1 MKKHLTVAAILGVAL
16 LLALK
21 VGAHCEIPCGIYDD
35 QTRFKLLR
43 EHIDTIAKSI
53 SEIEELSKDTK
64 PDYNQLVRWIANKDT
79 HADEFQH
86 IVSQYF
92 MTQRIKPVPPEDP
105 AYKDYVAKIT
115 VLHQMLIAA
124 MKTKQSTDANT
135 IWTLSNLTSQFE
147 KLYFPEAAKEEKK

>member
-21 VGAHCEIPCGIYDD
+21 VAAHCEIPCGINDD

-53 SEIEELSKDTK
+53 HEINHLSENAK
-64 PDYNQLVRWIANKDT
+64 PDYNQLVRWVANKDT

-92 MTQRIKPVPPEDP
+92 MTQRVKPVPPEDP
-105 AYKDYVAKIT
+105 AYKDYIAKIT
-115 VLHQMLIAA
+115 VLHQMLIGA
-124 MKTKQSTDANT
+124 MKTKQSADPATAQK
-135 IWTLSNLTSQFE
+135 LKELTSQFE
-147 KLYFPEAAKEEKK
+147 KLYFPEAAKEKK